1 MTEVRVA
8 AAAQDGDG
16 RDKPGHDD
24 GDGGSIPNPAV
35 ARAYTL
41 TIWGIALGILIQAVA
56 TVAWALAIGN
66 AQLFKDGVDWVY
78 DVALYGIAAIV
89 FGRDARI
96 ERLAAIAI
104 GAVMAVA
111 GLHTLYDL
119 WDKIVR
125 PRPIEIWT
133 LGFAAA
139 SAVVIAFL
147 VVAALWRFRR
157 EDNPVIKATWLSS
170 RNDTISTTGFAL
182 VGLAARV
189 APVRW
194 PEYLFDLVV
203 AGICFQATWAIW
215 RSLRRSVEP
224 EATQTGLRNK
234 AQTDAAGGL

>member
-1 MTEVRVA
+1 MA
-8 AAAQDGDG
+8 GQDLAGQDSDG
-16 RDKPGHDD
+16 RGRPGHEA
-24 GDGGSIPNPAV
+24 GGGRAAPSPAT

-78 DVALYGIAAIV
+78 DVALYGIAAVV
-89 FGRDARI
+89 FGRDARA

-104 GAVMAVA
+104 GTVMAVA

-119 WDKIVR
+119 HDKILS

-139 SAVVIAFL
+139 SAVVIALL
-147 VVAALWRFRR
+147 VIAALWRFRG
-157 EDNPVIKATWLSS
+157 EANPVIKATWLSS
-170 RNDTISTTGFAL
+170 RNDAISTTGFAL
-182 VGLAARV
+182 VGLAAPV

-194 PEYLFDLVV
+194 PEYLFDLFV
-203 AGICFQATWAIW
+203 AGLCFQATWAIW
-215 RSLRRSVEP
+215 RSLRRS
-224 EATQTGLRNK
+224 G
-234 AQTDAAGGL
+234 D

>member
-1 MTEVRVA
+1 MRVA
-8 AAAQDGDG
+8 AAAQDVGS
-16 RDKPGHDD
+16 RDKLDHDD
-24 GDGGSIPNPAV
+24 GGGGSAPNPAI

-56 TVAWALAIGN
+56 TVAWALAVGN

-89 FGRDARI
+89 FGREARI

-119 WDKIVR
+119 WDKIAR

-139 SAVVIAFL
+139 SAIVIAFL

-157 EDNPVIKATWLSS
+157 EGNPVIKATWLSS

-189 APVRW
+189 APARW

-215 RSLRRSVEP
+215 RSLWRSVGS
-224 EATQTGLRNK
+224 EASQPGLRNK
-234 AQTDAAGGL
+234 AQTDATGGL